1 MFDFLTGVVV
11 EHGPGEVVLQVH
23 GAGYRLAVSATTAGR
38 LPAPGS
44 EATLHVYHLLRDE
57 RLQFY
62 GFLSRAERS
71 LFERLL
77 GVSKVGP
84 TMALALLSALEPGA
98 LALAVDTGDVAAL
111 SKVKGVGKRTAE
123 RLCVELKDRLG
134 ATVASLPSGG
144 LRDQGAAVAA
154 ALASLGYPRARAAE
168 IAEVVVADSPDD
180 ADLETLVKRALGHA
194 GSA

>member
-11 EHGPGEVVLQVH
+11 ENGPGEVVLQVN
-23 GAGYRLAVSATTAGR
+23 GAGYRLAVSAHTAGR
-38 LPAPGS
+38 LPALGN
-44 EATLHVYHLLRDE
+44 EATLHVYHLLRDD

-62 GFLSRAERS
+62 GFLGRAERA

-77 GVSKVGP
+77 AVSKVGP
-84 TMALALLSALEPGA
+84 TLALALLSALEPGA
-98 LALAVDTGDVAAL
+98 LASAVDNGDVSAL

-134 ATVASLPSGG
+134 PTVAELPRSE
-144 LRDQGAAVAA
+144 LRDRGAAVAA
-154 ALASLGYPRARAAE
+154 ALVSLGYPRSRAADVAQAVVDE
-168 IAEVVVADSPDD
+168 SEKDASLEV
-180 ADLETLVKRALGHA
+180 LVKRALGHA